1 MIMLNK
7 QNINKFLCS
16 KFLCS
21 KFSPSAASSYLG
33 FNAPEFIRFYSTS
46 GEKNNNINT
55 YNINGDKYYT
65 FSLPNNRK
73 LFKEDLFYILKKE
86 IMTTSARYFEVKY
99 YLFVYTDEDKF
110 LLDIEDDI
118 SSDGDSANYK
128 RLTSILEGGYDFQGY
143 YNVKRD
149 LIDMELIKD

>member
-46 GEKNNNINT
+46 FPLRGSQIFRGFHTTYVNDNKHPLSLVDGTYSFTRDVRLDSNI
-55 YNINGDKYYT
+55 K
-65 FSLPNNRK
+65 
-73 LFKEDLFYILKKE
+73 
-86 IMTTSARYFEVKY
+86 
-99 YLFVYTDEDKF
+99 
-110 LLDIEDDI
+110 
-118 SSDGDSANYK
+118 
-128 RLTSILEGGYDFQGY
+128 
-143 YNVKRD
+143 
-149 LIDMELIKD
+149 